1 MELEM
6 EELELVGG
14 GFRVCHVGRRNRDGQ
29 QPPQPPSPQPQQR
42 QNQTSTA
49 VQSTAVRSIPTNSSQ
64 FCFMPRSKG
73 LKKRR

>member
-1 MELEM
+1 M

-14 GFRVCHVGRRNRDGQ
+14 GFRVCHVGRRR
-29 QPPQPPSPQPQQR
+29 QPPQQPSPQPQQR